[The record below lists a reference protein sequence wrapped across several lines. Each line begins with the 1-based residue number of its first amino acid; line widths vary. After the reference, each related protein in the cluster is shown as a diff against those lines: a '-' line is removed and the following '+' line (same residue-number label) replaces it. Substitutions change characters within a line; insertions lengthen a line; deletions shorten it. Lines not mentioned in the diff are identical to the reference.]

1 MRLTL
6 GLRSGKLL
14 MPPSSPASKSNRIWP
29 LMASIFWP
37 DRCTAMRPPSE
48 TTRSSLSGCF
58 THSSFSRSDSSARKI
73 SFAEIL
79 FSRSLI
85 RVWKA
90 IRSEKV

>member
-1 MRLTL
+1 
-6 GLRSGKLL
+6 

-29 LMASIFWP
+29 LIASIFWP
-37 DRCTAMRPPSE
+37 DNCTAIRPPSD

-58 THSSFSRSDSSARKI
+58 TQPSFSRSDSSARKI
-73 SFAEIL
+73 SFEEIL

-90 IRSEKV
+90 IRSENV